1 MNSHNLSQEVC
12 KELLVMFDKCR
23 EYSTLETF
31 DNVPVKLISACRIAC
46 CKSACF
52 ERLSGTSTIV
62 NSV

>member
-1 MNSHNLSQEVC
+1 MKGIYSRC

-31 DNVPVKLISACRIAC
+31 DNVAVKSSNTCKIAC
-46 CKSACF
+46 CKSACS